1 MSALLLFAGILA
13 TWRVTHLITAEDG
26 PWNLVARLRQAAGS
40 GFFGDLMDCFYCS
53 SLWVAVPVAYWV
65 GSSWAAR
72 GVAWLALSG
81 GAILVERLLP
91 ERQTSDE
98 TNQLNDPLPEAEWQ
112 HSDRTSRQ
120 P

>member
-40 GFFGDLMDCFYCS
+40 GFFGHLMDCFYCS
-53 SLWVAVPVAYWV
+53 SMWIALPLAYWV
-65 GSSWAAR
+65 GASWAAR

-81 GAILVERLLP
+81 GAILVERLIP
-91 ERQTSDE
+91 ERHTSDE
-98 TNQLNDPLPEAEWQ
+98 PNRLDDSLPGAEWEFP
-112 HSDRTSRQ
+112 DRSGGS